1 MSLKKKIALGFFISA
16 SIIAVLVVFGY
27 SSFLEIRKEIR
38 SLEFSDTIRSKSL
51 QLRRHE
57 KNFFLYRDDR
67 EIETVHSYLRD
78 LSDILRQNNLTD
90 RSGELASFRKMI
102 GEYGRRFERIEVLVR
117 DFQKRFDG
125 IKIAHQQYST
135 FFPLIE
141 STLLERPLVNAEV
154 LSTASLLHS
163 GDPLVRIL
171 RELDGEINALRKTG
185 EDILIVSKD
194 LDATARERA
203 EKHITSLQTMTFILF
218 PLFFMVGLI
227 AQFVIIQSIV
237 RRLRMLALAIE
248 KTGKGDFSSLSV
260 HQEQDE
266 IGMLINAFNRME
278 YDLTERD
285 RELTKKNE
293 ELLSSRKLAS
303 IGILASGVAHE
314 LNNPLNNIHISAQ
327 IMEKE
332 LGDNCPAPVKEITT
346 DIIGQTRRM
355 KQIVGDLLE
364 FARGREPNLR
374 EVEIAELI
382 MGAYKLVST
391 AADTANIHLTIDI
404 EPRDLAIEADPEQM
418 ERVFINLFENAVD
431 AMSGTGDLSVRARKE
446 VDMVKTEISDTGRGM
461 LPDKVEKIFEPFYTT
476 RDKGTGLGLAIIF
489 NIVRKHNGE
498 ISVKSEVGKGT
509 VFTITMPARKHRE

>member
-27 SSFLEIRKEIR
+27 TSFLEIRKEIR

-67 EIETVHSYLRD
+67 EIETVYSYLRE
-78 LSDILRQNNLTD
+78 LSGILRRNNLAD

-102 GEYGRRFERIEVLVR
+102 DEYGTRFARIQVLVR
-117 DFQKRFDG
+117 DFQKRFDS
-125 IKIAHQQYST
+125 IKVAHQQYST

-154 LSTASLLHS
+154 LRTASLLRAD
-163 GDPLVRIL
+163 DPLVKIL
-171 RELDGEINALRKTG
+171 HELDGEINALRRTG
-185 EDILIVSKD
+185 EDILIVSKN

-218 PLFFMVGLI
+218 PLFFLVGLI

-237 RRLRMLALAIE
+237 RRLRTLTLAIE
-248 KTGKGDFSSLSV
+248 KTGKGDFSSLSAPQG
-260 HQEQDE
+260 HDE
-266 IGMLINAFNRME
+266 IGMLVNAFNKME
-278 YDLTERD
+278 HDLTERD
-285 RELTKKNE
+285 RELTKKSE

-327 IMEKE
+327 IMNRE
-332 LGDNCPAPVKEITT
+332 LGDNCPDPVKEILN
-346 DIIGQTRRM
+346 DIAGQTRRM

-364 FARGREPNLR
+364 FARGKEPVLR

-391 AADTANIHLTIDI
+391 AADTSNIRITIDI
-404 EPRDLAIEADPEQM
+404 EPRDLTIQADPEQM

-431 AMSGTGDLSVRARKE
+431 AMSGSGDLGVRVRRKGDSVE
-446 VDMVKTEISDTGRGM
+446 TEISDTGRGM
-461 LPDKVEKIFEPFYTT
+461 PPDKVEKIFEPFYTT
-476 RDKGTGLGLAIIF
+476 RDEGTGLGLAIIF
-489 NIVRKHNGE
+489 NIVRKHGGE

-509 VFTITMPARKHRE
+509 VFAITLPVRKHRE